1 MVGGA
6 LPSRRLLPAVLTDT
20 PGLHHVTGI
29 VGDAQQA
36 VDFYAGTLGLRL
48 AQRTVNFED
57 LLQHHLYFAD
67 ASGEPGSVLTVFP
80 DPYADDGRAGRPQP
94 ERTALAVPE
103 GSLGAWH
110 DRLVARGIEPTPT
123 ERFGGAERTLQFA
136 DPVGTRVELVGSDA
150 PGDPY
155 TDRVEASMAVRGLH
169 GVTLQSGNPY
179 ATASVLETLGY
190 EYEVETPERVRYL
203 AGGDRATVVDVLLGE
218 AESGREGPGTYHHLA
233 VRVPEEAALHE
244 WRELFVE
251 RGYECSRV
259 KDRHYFHSLY
269 VREPGGILFELATE
283 TGGMAAGAGDADS
296 LSLPE
301 WFESERELVESQLP
315 ALRVPE

>member
-1 MVGGA
+1 M
-6 LPSRRLLPAVLTDT
+6 LTDT

-36 VDFYAGTLGLRL
+36 VEFYAGTLGLRL
-48 AQRTVNFED
+48 AQQTVNFED
-57 LLQHHLYFAD
+57 LLQHHLYFTD
-67 ASGEPGSVLTVFP
+67 AGGAPGSVLTVFP
-80 DPYADDGRAGRPQP
+80 DPHADDGRVGRPQP
-94 ERTALAVPE
+94 ERTAFAVPA
-103 GSLGAWH
+103 GSLAAWH
-110 DRLVARGIEPTPT
+110 ERLAAEGVAVDPV
-123 ERFGGAERTLQFA
+123 ERSGGAERALQFE
-136 DPVGTRVELVGSDA
+136 DPVGTRLELVAGDA
-150 PGDPY
+150 PGEPY
-155 TDRVEASMAVRGLH
+155 TARVDESMAIRGLH

-190 EYEVETPERVRYL
+190 EYEVETTERVRYR

-218 AESGREGPGTYHHLA
+218 AEGGREGPGTYHHVA
-233 VRVPEEAALHE
+233 VRVPEEEALYE

-283 TGGMAAGAGDADS
+283 AGGLAPGAGDADS

-301 WFESERELVESQLP
+301 WFETERELVESQLP

>member
-1 MVGGA
+1 M
-6 LPSRRLLPAVLTDT
+6 LTDT

-29 VGDAQQA
+29 AGDAQQA
-36 VDFYAGTLGLRL
+36 VEFYGGTLGLRL
-48 AQRTVNFED
+48 AQQTVNFED

-67 ASGEPGSVLTVFP
+67 AGGEPGSVLTVFP
-80 DPYADDGRAGRPQP
+80 DPHADDGRVGRPQP
-94 ERTALAVPE
+94 ERTALVVPE
-103 GSLGAWH
+103 GSLSAWH
-110 DRLVARGIEPTPT
+110 DRLRAAGVAVTPT
-123 ERFGGAERTLQFA
+123 ERLGGAERALQFT
-136 DPVGTRVELVGSDA
+136 DPVGTRLELVADDP

-155 TDRVEASMAVRGLH
+155 TERVDESMAIRGLH

-190 EYEVETPERVRYL
+190 EYEVETAERVRYR
-203 AGGDRATVVDVLLGE
+203 AGGDRAAVVDVLLGD
-218 AESGREGPGTYHHLA
+218 AEGGREGPGTYHHLA
-233 VRVPEEAALHE
+233 VRVPEEEALYE
-244 WRELFVE
+244 WRDLFVE

-283 TGGMAAGAGDADS
+283 TGGIAAGAGDADS

-315 ALRVPE
+315 TLRAPE

>member
-1 MVGGA
+1 
-6 LPSRRLLPAVLTDT
+6 VLTDT

-36 VDFYAGTLGLRL
+36 VAFYAGTLGLRL
-48 AQRTVNFED
+48 AQQTVNFED
-57 LLQHHLYFAD
+57 LLQHHLYFTD
-67 ASGEPGSVLTVFP
+67 AAGEPGSVVTVFP
-80 DPYADDGRAGRPQP
+80 DPYADDGRVGRPQP

-103 GSLGAWH
+103 GSLAAWRE
-110 DRLVARGIEPTPT
+110 RLVEQGVDATPV
-123 ERFGGAERTLQFA
+123 ERLGGDERALQFT
-136 DPVGTRVELVGSDA
+136 DPVGTRLELVASDA
-150 PGDPY
+150 PGDPH
-155 TDRVEASMAVRGLH
+155 TARVDASMAVRGLH

-190 EYEVETPERVRYL
+190 EYEVETAERVRYR
-203 AGGDRATVVDVLLGE
+203 AGGERATVVDVLLGD
-218 AESGREGPGTYHHLA
+218 AEGGREGPGTYHHLA
-233 VRVPEEAALHE
+233 VRVPEEEALYE
-244 WRELFVE
+244 WRDLFVE

-283 TGGMAAGAGDADS
+283 TGGIAAGAGDATA

-315 ALRVPE
+315 VLSVPSVERS

>member
-1 MVGGA
+1 
-6 LPSRRLLPAVLTDT
+6 VLTDA

-36 VDFYAGTLGLRL
+36 VAFYAGTLGLRL
-48 AQRTVNFED
+48 AQQTVNFED

-67 ASGEPGSVLTVFP
+67 AAGEPGSVLTVFP
-80 DPYADDGRAGRPQP
+80 DPYADDGRVGRPQP

-103 GSLGAWH
+103 GSLSAWRE
-110 DRLVARGIEPTPT
+110 RLAAAGVAVEPV
-123 ERFGGAERTLQFA
+123 ERFVASERALQFT
-136 DPVGTRVELVGSDA
+136 DPVGTRLELVASDA
-150 PGDPY
+150 PGAPDADPY
-155 TDRVEASMAVRGLH
+155 TARVDASMAVRGLH

-190 EYEVETPERVRYL
+190 EYEVETTERVRYR
-203 AGGDRATVVDVLLGE
+203 AAGDRATVVDLLLGD
-218 AESGREGPGTYHHLA
+218 AEGGREGPGTYHHVA
-233 VRVPEEAALHE
+233 VRVPEEEALYE
-244 WRELFVE
+244 WRDLFTE

-283 TGGMAAGAGDADS
+283 TGGIAAGAGDATA

-315 ALRVPE
+315 ALSVPAVERP

>member
-1 MVGGA
+1 
-6 LPSRRLLPAVLTDT
+6 VLTDT
-20 PGLHHVTGI
+20 PGLHHITGI
-29 VGDAQQA
+29 VGDARQA
-36 VDFYAGTLGLRL
+36 VEFYAGTLGLRL
-48 AQRTVNFED
+48 AQQTVNFED

-67 ASGEPGSVLTVFP
+67 AGGDPGSVLTVFP
-80 DPYADDGRAGRPQP
+80 DPYADDGRVGRPQP

-103 GSLGAWH
+103 GSLAVWSE
-110 DRLVARGIEPTPT
+110 RLRAAGVEASPV
-123 ERFGGAERTLQFA
+123 ERPAGDERALQFA
-136 DPVGTRVELVGSDA
+136 DPVGARLELVEHDA

-155 TDRVEASMAVRGLH
+155 TARVDETMAVRGLH

-190 EYEVETPERVRYL
+190 EYEVETAERVRYR
-203 AGGDRATVVDVLLGE
+203 AGGDRATVMDVLLGD
-218 AESGREGPGTYHHLA
+218 AEGGREGPGTYHHVA
-233 VRVPEEAALHE
+233 VRVPEEGALYE
-244 WRELFVE
+244 WRDLFVE

-283 TGGMAAGAGDADS
+283 TGGLAAGEGDAHS

-301 WFESERELVESQLP
+301 WFESERDLVESQLP
-315 ALRVPE
+315 RLAVPE